1 MQQPLQLPVASRI
14 MSGIHSLVILVQEL
28 GTFAFGQVPE
38 NDLGIIWILNVNR
51 LSRHDP
57 SLRPKR
63 RLLGRL
69 A

>member
-1 MQQPLQLPVASRI
+1 